1 MKFIKEDIKLNQFKP
16 AYLIYGSEIYLKN
29 LYKNKLK
36 VAMVGEGDSM
46 NYTHFDGKG
55 IDVPEV
61 IGIANTLPF
70 FADRRVI
77 VIENSGFFK
86 NASDLADYMK
96 NIPETTHFIFVEE
109 EVDKRNRMYKAVK
122 DVGRISEMS
131 GMDEA
136 NLKLWVA
143 SLLSKDNK
151 KITERTL
158 MYFLNKTGSD
168 MENLQ
173 SEIEKLVCYAME
185 RDIITEAD
193 IDAVC
198 TTQLE
203 NKIFQMID
211 AIASKRQ
218 EQALALYYDLLSLK
232 EKPMS
237 ILFLITRHFNI
248 LLQIKEMKR
257 LGMASSA
264 MAQKA
269 GVPPF
274 AVNKY
279 LTQTNNFTIP
289 VLREAVTY
297 CTDIE
302 EMIKTGR
309 LIDKIGVELLIV
321 KYSGKGDVSKRS

>member
-1 MKFIKEDIKLNQFKP
+1 MKSIKEDIKSNNFKP
-16 AYLIYGSEIYLKN
+16 AYLLYGSEIYLKN

-36 VAMVGEGDSM
+36 VAMIGEEESM
-46 NYTHFDGKG
+46 NYSHFDGKG
-55 IDVPEV
+55 IDVPSV

-70 FADRRVI
+70 FAERRVI

-96 NIPETTHFIFVEE
+96 DIPETTHFIFVEE
-109 EVDKRNRMYKAVK
+109 EVDKRNRMYKALK
-122 DVGRISEMS
+122 DIGHISEMN

-136 NLKLWVA
+136 ILKLWVA
-143 SLLSKDNK
+143 SLLSKDK
-151 KITERTL
+151 KKVTERTL
-158 MYFLNKTGSD
+158 MYLLNKTGSD

-173 SEIEKLVCYAME
+173 TEIEKLVCYAME
-185 RDIITEAD
+185 RDVITEVD

-218 EQALALYYDLLSLK
+218 EQALALYYDLLALK

-257 LGMASSA
+257 LNMANAA
-264 MAQKA
+264 MGQKA

-279 LTQTNNFTIP
+279 LTQINNFTTP
-289 VLREAVTY
+289 VLKEAVTY
-297 CTDIE
+297 CVDIE

-309 LIDKIGVELLIV
+309 LIDKIGVEMLIV
-321 KYSGKGDVSKRS
+321 KYSAKTDSRQQA

>member
-16 AYLIYGSEIYLKN
+16 AYLLYGSEAYLKN

-36 VAMVGEGDSM
+36 VAMVGEGESM
-46 NYTHFDGKG
+46 NYSHFDGKG

-96 NIPETTHFIFVEE
+96 NIPETTHFIFVED

-122 DVGRISEMS
+122 DVGRISEMN

-143 SLLSKDNK
+143 SLLSKDKK

-173 SEIEKLVCYAME
+173 TEIEKLVCYAMD
-185 RDIITEAD
+185 RDIITETD

-211 AIASKRQ
+211 AITSKRQ
-218 EQALALYYDLLSLK
+218 EQALALYYDLLS
-232 EKPMS
+232 
-237 ILFLITRHFNI
+237 F
-248 LLQIKEMKR
+248 KEMKR

-264 MAQKA
+264 MGQKA

-289 VLREAVTY
+289 VLKEAVTY

-321 KYSGKGDVSKRS
+321 KYSSKGDVSKRS

>member
-16 AYLIYGSEIYLKN
+16 AYLLYGTEAYLKT

-46 NYTHFDGKG
+46 NYSHFDGKG

-70 FADRRVI
+70 FADHRVI

-96 NIPETTHFIFVEE
+96 NIPESTHFIFVED

-122 DVGRISEMS
+122 DVGRISEMN
-131 GMDEA
+131 GMDET
-136 NLKLWVA
+136 NLKIWVA
-143 SLLSKDNK
+143 SLLRKDNK
-151 KITERTL
+151 KITEKTL
-158 MYFLNKTGSD
+158 VYFLNKTGSD

-173 SEIEKLVCYAME
+173 TEVEKLVCYAMD

-193 IDAVC
+193 VDAIC

-211 AIASKRQ
+211 FIANKRQ
-218 EQALALYYDLLSLK
+218 QQALALYYDLLTLK

-257 LGMASSA
+257 IGIATSA
-264 MAQKA
+264 MSQKA

-279 LTQTNNFTIP
+279 LAQTNNFTTP
-289 VLREAVTY
+289 VLKEALTT
-297 CTDIE
+297 CADIE
-302 EMIKTGR
+302 ENVKTGR

-321 KYSGKGDVSKRS
+321 KYSTK

>member
-1 MKFIKEDIKLNQFKP
+1 MKYIKEDIKTGQFKP
-16 AYLIYGSEIYLKN
+16 AYLLYGSEAYLKN

-36 VAMVGEGDSM
+36 VAMVGDGDSM
-46 NYTHFDGKG
+46 NYTHYDGKG
-55 IDVPEV
+55 IDVPSV

-70 FADRRVI
+70 FADQRVI

-96 NIPETTHFIFVEE
+96 EIPDTTHFIFVEE
-109 EVDKRNRMYKAVK
+109 EVDKRNRMFKAVK
-122 DVGRISEMS
+122 DIGRVSEMN
-131 GMDEA
+131 GLDET
-136 NLKLWVA
+136 NLKLWIA

-158 MYFLNKTGSD
+158 MYFLNKTGAD

-173 SEIEKLVCYAME
+173 TEVEKLVCYAMD
-185 RDIITEAD
+185 RDIITEED

-218 EQALALYYDLLSLK
+218 EQALTLYYDLLALK

-257 LGMASSA
+257 LGLPSSVMAS
-264 MAQKA
+264 KA

-279 LTQTNNFTIP
+279 LGQMNNFTIQI
-289 VLREAVTY
+289 LKEAVNY
-297 CTDIE
+297 CTEIE
-302 EMIKTGR
+302 EMVKTGR
-309 LIDKIGVELLIV
+309 LIEKIGVELLII
-321 KYSGKGDVSKRS
+321 KYSSK